1 MADDDRF
8 DEEQASSEIENEAP
22 EAPEPSRGG
31 WLTKSTWVALAV
43 LFGLACFMFGILAQR
58 EVFTTDG
65 IQIGGSSD
73 EGADK
78 VDTVMNLLEGEYYY
92 RPTDPEA
99 SPFAQT
105 LEDNAIHG
113 MTAGLNDD
121 YTMYLEPA
129 QNAPIAE
136 QMSGEYEGIGV
147 WVDYPDGQVRIIAPM
162 PGSPAEQAGL
172 KSGDILLEADG
183 TSLKGLSD
191 DQTLSLIRGPAG
203 TTVKLTV
210 QREGEPQPLVL
221 DVTRAKITTPS
232 VIYTRVGPNGSIAH
246 IAVTVFGDNTTAQL
260 DAALQQA
267 KRDGVT
273 SVVLDL
279 RNNGGG
285 WVKAAQEMIGR
296 FVTPEHGPALYEDDD
311 PTDTAMQSEPIL
323 AGDVN
328 AYDLPMVVL
337 VNEGTAS
344 ASEIVTGALRD
355 YNRATI
361 IGENTYGKGVVQTV
375 HNFDDGSSLRVTS
388 AEWLTPAKSEIQGV
402 GIPPSIVVADDNTTE
417 ADEQLNAAIQ
427 ALSSSPDA
435 TPQASPSPVS

>member
-8 DEEQASSEIENEAP
+8 DEEQSSSKIEG
-22 EAPEPSRGG
+22 EPTETAKGG

-43 LFGLACFMFGILAQR
+43 LCGLACFMFGIVAQR

-65 IQIGGSSD
+65 IPIGNSSD
-73 EGADK
+73 DGTDK
-78 VDTVMNLLEGEYYY
+78 IDTVKSLLEGEYYY
-92 RPTDPEA
+92 QPTDPEA
-99 SPFAQT
+99 TPFAQT

-113 MTAGLNDD
+113 MTSGLNDD

-172 KSGDILLEADG
+172 QSGDILLEANG
-183 TSLKGLSD
+183 TSLKGLTD

-203 TTVKLTV
+203 STVKLTV
-210 QREGEPQPLVL
+210 QREGEAQPLVL

-232 VIYTRVGPNGSIAH
+232 VIYTRVGSNGSIAH

-267 KRDGVT
+267 QQDGV
-273 SVVLDL
+273 SGVVLDL

-296 FVTPEHGPALYEDDD
+296 FVTPDRGPALYEDDD
-311 PTDTAMQSEPIL
+311 PTDTEMQSEPIL
-323 AGDVN
+323 AGEVN

-355 YNRATI
+355 YDRATV

-402 GIPPSIVVADDNTTE
+402 GIPPSIVVADDETTE
-417 ADEQLNAAIQ
+417 TDEQLDAAIQ
-427 ALSSSPDA
+427 ELAPTPAA
-435 TPQASPSPVS
+435 TPKASPSPVN